1 MNRILLAIFLAGT
14 TLAPSTAAT
23 LSRSYSY
30 FNVRGTSLA
39 DIERQLDKHGPQID
53 ETAERHPGATN
64 MEFTSRIRYREANG
78 YCTIDQADISIDA
91 KVTLPRWR
99 DRRRADKEMRLI
111 WDTLASDIKRH
122 EESHLSIAKS
132 HARMLEDAL
141 LALPRQ
147 RSCEKLEQQ
156 VERETDRVL
165 ASHDAEQ
172 NHFDKVES
180 INFESR
186 MQRLLDYRLD
196 LIESG
201 QLKY

>member
-14 TLAPSTAAT
+14 ALAPSSAAT

-30 FNVRGTSLA
+30 FTIRGTSLA
-39 DIERQLDKHGPQID
+39 DIERQLDIHGPQID

-64 MEFTSRIRYREANG
+64 MEFISRIHYVEADG
-78 YCTIDQADISIDA
+78 YCRIDQADVRIDA

-99 DRRRADKEMRLI
+99 DRRRADKELRMI

-122 EESHLSIAKS
+122 EESHLGIAKS
-132 HARMLEDAL
+132 YARLLEENLRAL
-141 LALPRQ
+141 TRR
-147 RSCEKLEQQ
+147 RSCDELELIVEK
-156 VERETDRVL
+156 ETDRVL
-165 ASHDAEQ
+165 ASHDIEQ
-172 NHFDKVES
+172 DHFDKVES

-186 MQRLLDYRLD
+186 LQRLLDYRLD